1 VEIADILGG
10 TGGSGAIGTVATAFG
25 IDPALAGKAV
35 GAVLPE
41 LAGRIERN
49 TLSRGGIADLL
60 ERLGDPGYAE
70 ALDDPSRLATPEGR
84 ALGIEALDEILWSK
98 DRSRAVAARA
108 ARETGL
114 SETEIKELLPAIAAM
129 AMGALSKASS
139 GALGEI
145 VARLGGSPLPLPG
158 EAAAPRGLEQEA
170 APQSRA
176 SKRPAPA
183 SRGEGG
189 VPNPLPGPG
198 DGMVRPGRRPPMAEP
213 GDGGGD
219 GGGDNPYG
227 DLSDIIR
234 RGGWQIPGGQS
245 GTGGVSGAGLGQIVR
260 SILGQLL
267 GFQNRGFLGW
277 LVNLILIKIA
287 LPVLK
292 RVLSRVLFGR

>member
-1 VEIADILGG
+1 
-10 TGGSGAIGTVATAFG
+10 
-25 IDPALAGKAV
+25 
-35 GAVLPE
+35 
-41 LAGRIERN
+41 
-49 TLSRGGIADLL
+49 
-60 ERLGDPGYAE
+60 
-70 ALDDPSRLATPEGR
+70 
-84 ALGIEALDEILWSK
+84 
-98 DRSRAVAARA
+98 
-108 ARETGL
+108 
-114 SETEIKELLPAIAAM
+114 
-129 AMGALSKASS
+129 
-139 GALGEI
+139 
-145 VARLGGSPLPLPG
+145 
-158 EAAAPRGLEQEA
+158 
-170 APQSRA
+170 
-176 SKRPAPA
+176 
-183 SRGEGG
+183 
-189 VPNPLPGPG
+189 
-198 DGMVRPGRRPPMAEP
+198 MAEP